1 MPTYTYVRGIHIA
14 FMAKGLRFCPS
25 QASSTHV
32 DWSWLCVCVL
42 IKWTG
47 ENWPW
52 GVASFKHRAGTP
64 SLRHKCLAKKS
75 YLSSTD
81 VGIQLM
87 TWACVNHASGHLF
100 LHCQSAW
107 IFATTRFSH
116 GFFGSLTKNRC
127 HRIMLICSA
136 LHLPEVLVW
145 FVPGACDTVWITRN
159 ELKGCWILR
168 HQEKNTL
175 KSF

>member
-1 MPTYTYVRGIHIA
+1 MYIIKLYTYSTYTYVRGIYIA

-25 QASSTHV
+25 LASSTRV
-32 DWSWLCVCVL
+32 DWSWFCVCVL

-52 GVASFKHRAGTP
+52 GVASLKHREGTP
-64 SLRHKCLAKKS
+64 SLRHKCLAKKN

-87 TWACVNHASGHLF
+87 TWAPVNHASGHLF

-107 IFATTRFSH
+107 NFATTRFSH
-116 GFFGSLTKNRC
+116 GFFGSLTTNRR
-127 HRIMLICSA
+127 HKMLICSA
-136 LHLPEVLVW
+136 LYLPEVLMW
-145 FVPGACDTVWITRN
+145 FVPGACDKLNRDSMTLY
-159 ELKGCWILR
+159 EL
-168 HQEKNTL
+168 
-175 KSF
+175 